1 MTTPPPS
8 PTLERWAALTAASP
22 QAVRLLLVLQGVL
35 TVGLALGLLL
45 AAQGFALEL
54 PYGPLWTLTLSYGVG
69 TAATALWHRRR
80 GGGDEEAT
88 PGTVTALLL
97 SQLAVLTGALYYTG
111 GASSPFA
118 SLYLIT
124 LALGAMVL
132 PWPRAVALTG
142 LALLAYALLFRF
154 YLPLAAQAVE
164 AASAMDNSAHGVAA
178 GAAAGAATGA
188 TAGANAGFTVHVLG
202 MGLNFLLS
210 SVVLVG
216 LLARLAAMARAQGAR
231 LATLEA
237 QALRN
242 AHVVALGGVAASAAH
257 ALSTPLSSAAIT
269 LEGLQE
275 DAPLTDEQRNQVAQ
289 TLEQIQRGRSRL
301 TEALRGAQ
309 LERLEAAASARPL
322 APRLA
327 TVLEGWRLLHPEL
340 TLETTLALAPEARLL
355 DPAFEDTVTTLLNN
369 AAEANATQGATTLRL
384 EASCAQGWLT
394 LCVEDEGRGPAPRL
408 PTVPVASQK
417 PYGAG
422 AGLLLAQAN
431 LERLGGALTVDTGA
445 AGWRATLRLPLVD
458 AHE

>member
-1 MTTPPPS
+1 MMTPPPS
-8 PTLERWAALTAASP
+8 PSLERWAALTAASP

-35 TVGLALGLLL
+35 TAGLALGLIL

-54 PYGPLWTLTLSYGVG
+54 PYGPLGTLTGGYGLG
-69 TAATALWHRRR
+69 TAAAALWHRRR
-80 GGGDEEAT
+80 PGGDDEAAT
-88 PGTVTALLL
+88 GTVTALLL

-154 YLPLAAQAVE
+154 YVPLAAQAMEGV
-164 AASAMDNSAHGVAA
+164 SALDHGAHEGAA
-178 GAAAGAATGA
+178 G
-188 TAGANAGFTVHVLG
+188 AGFTVHVLG

-216 LLARLAAMARAQGAR
+216 LLARLAAMARTQGAR

-257 ALSTPLSSAAIT
+257 ALSTPLSTAAIT
-269 LEGLQE
+269 LEGLRE
-275 DAPLTDEQRNQVAQ
+275 EAPLTEEQRSQVTQ
-289 TLEQIQRGRSRL
+289 TLAQIQRGRSRL
-301 TEALRGAQ
+301 TDALRGAQ

-340 TLETTLALAPEARLL
+340 TLETSVALVPEARLL

-369 AAEANATQGATTLRL
+369 AAEANAAQGATTLRL
-384 EASCAQGWLT
+384 EAKSAQGWLT
-394 LCVEDEGRGPAPRL
+394 LSVEDEGQGPAPRL
-408 PTVPVASQK
+408 PGAPVTSQK

-431 LERLGGALTVDTGA
+431 LERLGGKLTVEAGA
-445 AGWRATLRLPLVD
+445 TGWRATLRLPLVD
-458 AHE
+458 GHG

>member
-8 PTLERWAALTAASP
+8 PSLERWAALTAASP

-35 TVGLALGLLL
+35 TAGLALGLLL
-45 AAQGFALEL
+45 AARGFALEL
-54 PYGPLWTLTLSYGVG
+54 PYGPLGTLTGGYGLG
-69 TAATALWHRRR
+69 TAAAALWHRRR
-80 GGGDEEAT
+80 PGGDDEAAT
-88 PGTVTALLL
+88 GTVTALLL

-111 GASSPFA
+111 GASSPFT

-132 PWPRAVALTG
+132 PWPRAVALTV
-142 LALLAYALLFRF
+142 LALIAYALLFRF
-154 YLPLAAQAVE
+154 YVPLAAQAME
-164 AASAMDNSAHGVAA
+164 SASALDHSALDHSAHEG
-178 GAAAGAATGA
+178 
-188 TAGANAGFTVHVLG
+188 TAGAGFTVHVLG

-216 LLARLAAMARAQGAR
+216 LLARLAAMARTQGAR

-257 ALSTPLSSAAIT
+257 ALSTPLSTAAIT

-275 DAPLTDEQRNQVAQ
+275 EAPLTDEQRSQVTQ
-289 TLEQIQRGRSRL
+289 TLAQIQRGRSRL

-340 TLETTLALAPEARLL
+340 TLETTLALVPEARLL

-384 EASCAQGWLT
+384 EAKSAQGWLT
-394 LCVEDEGRGPAPRL
+394 LTVEDQGQGPAPGL
-408 PTVPVASQK
+408 PGAPVTSQK

-431 LERLGGALTVDTGA
+431 LERLGGKLTVEAGA
-445 AGWRATLRLPLVD
+445 TGWRATLRLPLVD
-458 AHE
+458 GHG

>member
-8 PTLERWAALTAASP
+8 PSLERWAALTAASP

-35 TVGLALGLLL
+35 TAGLALGLLL

-54 PYGPLWTLTLSYGVG
+54 PYGPLWTLTGGYGLG
-69 TAATALWHRRR
+69 TAAAALWHQRRP
-80 GGGDEEAT
+80 GGDDEAAT
-88 PGTVTALLL
+88 GTVTVLLL
-97 SQLAVLTGALYYTG
+97 SQLGVLTGALYYTG

-132 PWPRAVALTG
+132 PWPRALALTG

-154 YLPLAAQAVE
+154 YVPLAAQAME
-164 AASAMDNSAHGVAA
+164 GMSALDHSGH
-178 GAAAGAATGA
+178 GAAT
-188 TAGANAGFTVHVLG
+188 AGAGFTVHVLG

-216 LLARLAAMARAQGAR
+216 LLARLAAMARTQGAR

-257 ALSTPLSSAAIT
+257 ALSTPLSTAAIT

-275 DAPLTDEQRNQVAQ
+275 EAPLTEEQRNQVTQ
-289 TLEQIQRGRSRL
+289 TLAQIQRGRSRL

-384 EASCAQGWLT
+384 EAKSAQGWLT
-394 LCVEDEGRGPAPRL
+394 LTVEDEGQGPAPRL
-408 PTVPVASQK
+408 PGAPIASQK

-431 LERLGGALTVDTGA
+431 LERLGGKLTVEAGA
-445 AGWRATLRLPLVD
+445 TGWRATLRLPLVD
-458 AHE
+458 GHG

>member
-8 PTLERWAALTAASP
+8 PSLERWAALTAASP

-35 TVGLALGLLL
+35 TAGLALGLLL
-45 AAQGFALEL
+45 AAEGFALEL
-54 PYGPLWTLTLSYGVG
+54 PYGPLWTLTLGYGLG
-69 TAATALWHRRR
+69 TGATALWHRRQPR
-80 GGGDEEAT
+80 EEDEAAT
-88 PGTVTALLL
+88 GTVTALLL

-118 SLYLIT
+118 SLYLIS

-132 PWPRAVALTG
+132 PWPRAVGLLL

-154 YLPLAAQAVE
+154 YVPLAAQAME
-164 AASAMDNSAHGVAA
+164 GARAMDHSSHGR
-178 GAAAGAATGA
+178 
-188 TAGANAGFTVHVLG
+188 TAGAGFTVHVLG

-257 ALSTPLSSAAIT
+257 ALSTPLSTAAIT
-269 LEGLQE
+269 LESLQE
-275 DAPLTDEQRNQVAQ
+275 EAPLTDEQRSQVAQ

-301 TEALRGAQ
+301 TGALRGAQ

-340 TLETTLALAPEARLL
+340 TLETSLALATDARLL

-369 AAEANATQGATTLRL
+369 AAEANAAQGTTTLRL
-384 EASCAQGWLT
+384 EARSLQGWLT
-394 LCVEDEGRGPAPRL
+394 LTVEDEGQGPAPRL
-408 PTVPVASQK
+408 PGAPIASQK

-431 LERLGGALTVDTGA
+431 LERLGGKLTVEAGA
-445 AGWRATLRLPLVD
+445 TGWRATLRLPLVD
-458 AHE
+458 GHG